1 GRPGK
6 FHRVP
11 EPKVGRRGGGGERV
25 RAERGDGLRRAAR
38 DRVHAPQ
45 ARGTQTRPRRAGRQ
59 PLRCKCKAPSGRG
72 AGRCR
77 VGGALGGRGEPSAQ
91 LPEPLNPA
99 SRGRTVLSQPAR
111 ELTGRVPLSSSSAP
125 RVPALATPALLDSAP
140 PTWAMPR
147 YELAL
152 ILKAMRR
159 PETAAAL
166 KRTIESLMDRGAI
179 VRNLESLG
187 ERALPYRIS
196 SHSQQHS
203 RGGYFLVDFYA
214 PTSAVENI
222 LEHLVRDIDVV
233 RPNIVKHPLTQ
244 EVKECD
250 GIVPVPLE
258 EKLYSTKRRKK

>member
-1 GRPGK
+1 
-6 FHRVP
+6 
-11 EPKVGRRGGGGERV
+11 
-25 RAERGDGLRRAAR
+25 
-38 DRVHAPQ
+38 
-45 ARGTQTRPRRAGRQ
+45 
-59 PLRCKCKAPSGRG
+59 
-72 AGRCR
+72 
-77 VGGALGGRGEPSAQ
+77 
-91 LPEPLNPA
+91 
-99 SRGRTVLSQPAR
+99 
-111 ELTGRVPLSSSSAP
+111 
-125 RVPALATPALLDSAP
+125 
-140 PTWAMPR
+140 MPR

-258 EKLYSTKRRKK
+258 EKLYSTKRRKKSPWLNVSASLQSTFTFVSGVLANSEAN

>member
-1 GRPGK
+1 
-6 FHRVP
+6 
-11 EPKVGRRGGGGERV
+11 
-25 RAERGDGLRRAAR
+25 
-38 DRVHAPQ
+38 
-45 ARGTQTRPRRAGRQ
+45 
-59 PLRCKCKAPSGRG
+59 
-72 AGRCR
+72 
-77 VGGALGGRGEPSAQ
+77 
-91 LPEPLNPA
+91 
-99 SRGRTVLSQPAR
+99 
-111 ELTGRVPLSSSSAP
+111 
-125 RVPALATPALLDSAP
+125 
-140 PTWAMPR
+140 MPR

-179 VRNLESLG
+179 VRNLENLG

-214 PTSAVENI
+214 PTNAVESM
-222 LEHLVRDIDVV
+222 LEHLARDTDVV